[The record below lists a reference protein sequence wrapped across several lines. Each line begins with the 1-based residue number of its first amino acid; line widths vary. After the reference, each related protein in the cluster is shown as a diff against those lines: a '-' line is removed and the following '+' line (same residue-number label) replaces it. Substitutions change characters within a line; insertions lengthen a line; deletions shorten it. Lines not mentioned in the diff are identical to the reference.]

1 MCGPRLTRL
10 EKLRASLPQTR
21 FLDES
26 FQSSVSASSERLTM
40 GQVVD
45 VIVVGGGHAGCEAAL
60 AAARM
65 GAHTLL
71 LTMDRD
77 RIAQM
82 SCNPAIGGIAKGHLV
97 KEIDA
102 LGGEMARNTD
112 QAGIQFRFINT
123 SKGPAVRALR
133 VQCDKKLYRDAMQR
147 TLSRQAGLT
156 IREGTVDR
164 LLTHAGAV
172 TGVVTDRGDHIQA
185 KAVILTSGTFLKG
198 LIHIGLNHFP
208 AGRAGEASAEHLSDC
223 MRDLGFEV
231 GRLKTGTPPRLD
243 GPTIDF
249 SIMVPQPGD
258 DPPPPFS
265 YRTDRIEN
273 RQLPCHLT
281 HTCRTTHELIQ
292 RNLDRSTLYSGIIE
306 SVGPR
311 YCPSIED
318 KVVRFADK
326 ERHQIFIEPEGL
338 DSHEFYPNGISTSLP
353 VDVQAA
359 MLKTIP
365 GLEQAVMLKPGY
377 AIEYDYF
384 PPRQLHQTLETKLL
398 GGLYHAGQINGTSG
412 YEEAAAQGLMAGIN
426 AVLKIRNK
434 APLVLDRSQAY
445 IGVLID
451 DLITKDAREPYRMFT
466 SRAEYRLLLRHGN
479 ADLRLT
485 DIGRHVGLICDEVY
499 SRFQVKQ
506 QAIES
511 EIARLEEIRPR
522 LTETVRERLAKTQTT
537 EVSGPC
543 PVAQLLRRQGAS
555 YKTLLEA
562 LEMSVVQDIE
572 TADEIELQIKYSGYI
587 KRQLQQIGRFK
598 KLETKAIPIA
608 FNYDGTLGFSREV
621 REKLKEVRPAS
632 IGQASRISGVTPAAI
647 SLLLVALQ
655 KYKGESNHDCRLQVS
670 S

>member
-1 MCGPRLTRL
+1 
-10 EKLRASLPQTR
+10 
-21 FLDES
+21 
-26 FQSSVSASSERLTM
+26 M
-40 GQVVD
+40 GQAVD

-65 GAHTLL
+65 GARTLL
-71 LTMDRD
+71 LTMDRNS
-77 RIAQM
+77 IAQM

-112 QAGIQFRFINT
+112 QAGIQFRLINT

-156 IREGTVDR
+156 ICEGTVDR
-164 LLTHAGAV
+164 LLTHAGAIA
-172 TGVVTDRGDHIQA
+172 GVVTDRGDHIQA

-243 GPTIDF
+243 GATIDF
-249 SIMVPQPGD
+249 SVMVPQQGD

-281 HTCRTTHELIQ
+281 HTNRATHELI
-292 RNLDRSTLYSGIIE
+292 RHNLDRSPLYSGIIE

-338 DSHEFYPNGISTSLP
+338 DSREFYPNGISTSLP

-359 MLKTIP
+359 ILKTIP
-365 GLEQAVMLKPGY
+365 GLEQATMLKPGY

-384 PPRQLHQTLETKLL
+384 PPRQLHPTLETKLL
-398 GGLYHAGQINGTSG
+398 AGLYHAGQINGTSG

-426 AVLKIRNK
+426 AVLRFQGKL
-434 APLVLDRSQAY
+434 PLVLDRSQAY
-445 IGVLID
+445 IAVLID

-485 DIGRHVGLICDEVY
+485 DTGRQVGLISDEVY
-499 SRFQVKQ
+499 TRFQLKQ
-506 QAIES
+506 QTIES
-511 EIARLEEIRPR
+511 ELVRLEELRPR
-522 LTETVRERLAKTQTT
+522 LTEAVRERLAKVQI
-537 EVSGPC
+537 EEISGPC
-543 PVAQLLRRQGAS
+543 TAAQLLRRQGAS
-555 YKTLLEA
+555 YKPLLEA
-562 LEMSVVQDIE
+562 LEVNPVQDIE
-572 TADEIELQIKYSGYI
+572 TAYEIELQVKYSGYI
-587 KRQLQQIGRFK
+587 KRQLHQIGRFK
-598 KLETKAIPIA
+598 NLETKPIPLA
-608 FNYDGTLGFSREV
+608 FNYDETPGFSREV
-621 REKLKEVRPAS
+621 LEKLKKVRPAS

-647 SLLLVALQ
+647 SLLLVALE
-655 KYKGESNHDCRLQVS
+655 KYKGESRRDSLQEIS
-670 S
+670 N

>member
-1 MCGPRLTRL
+1 
-10 EKLRASLPQTR
+10 
-21 FLDES
+21 
-26 FQSSVSASSERLTM
+26 M

-60 AAARM
+60 TAARM

-71 LTMDRD
+71 LTMDHD

-147 TLSRQAGLT
+147 TLSRQVGLT

-172 TGVVTDRGDHIQA
+172 TGVVTDRGDQIQA

-243 GPTIDF
+243 GATIDF
-249 SIMVPQPGD
+249 SLMVPQPGD

-265 YRTDRIEN
+265 SRTDRIEN

-281 HTCRTTHELIQ
+281 HTNRATHELIQ
-292 RNLDRSTLYSGIIE
+292 SNLDRSPLYSGIIE

-338 DSHEFYPNGISTSLP
+338 DSREFYPNGISTSLP

-365 GLEQAVMLKPGY
+365 GLEQALMLKPGY

-398 GGLYHAGQINGTSG
+398 VGLYHAGQINGTSG

-543 PVAQLLRRQGAS
+543 TVAQLLRRQGAS

-608 FNYDGTLGFSREV
+608 FNYDGTPGFSREV

-655 KYKGESNHDCRLQVS
+655 KYKGGSNHDSRLQVS
-670 S
+670 T

>member
-1 MCGPRLTRL
+1 
-10 EKLRASLPQTR
+10 
-21 FLDES
+21 
-26 FQSSVSASSERLTM
+26 M

-65 GAHTLL
+65 GARTLL
-71 LTMDRD
+71 LTMDHD

-147 TLSRQAGLT
+147 TLRLQAGLT
-156 IREGTVDR
+156 IGEGTVDR
-164 LLTHAGAV
+164 LLTHAGSI
-172 TGVVTDRGDHIQA
+172 TGVMTGHGDHILA

-243 GPTIDF
+243 GATIDF
-249 SIMVPQPGD
+249 SVMVPQPGD
-258 DPPPPFS
+258 NPPPPFS

-281 HTCRTTHELIQ
+281 HTNRVTHELIQ
-292 RNLDRSTLYSGIIE
+292 QNLDRSPLYSGIIE

-338 DSHEFYPNGISTSLP
+338 DTPEFYPNGISTSLP

-359 MLKTIP
+359 ILKTIP
-365 GLEQAVMLKPGY
+365 GLEHATMLKPGY

-384 PPRQLHQTLETKLL
+384 PPRQLHPTLETKNLA
-398 GGLYHAGQINGTSG
+398 GLYHAGQINGTSG

-426 AVLKIRNK
+426 AVLKIREEL
-434 APLVLDRSQAY
+434 PLVLDRSQAY

-485 DIGRHVGLICDEVY
+485 DIGRQVGLIGDEVY
-499 SRFQVKQ
+499 ARFQVKRN
-506 QAIES
+506 AIET
-511 EIARLEEIRPR
+511 ELIRLEEFRPR
-522 LTETVRERLAKTQTT
+522 LTEAVRERLTIAKI
-537 EVSGPC
+537 EEISGPC
-543 PVAQLLRRQGAS
+543 TAAQLLRRQGAD

-562 LEMSVVQDIE
+562 LEIESVQDIE
-572 TADEIELQIKYSGYI
+572 TYEEIELQIKYSGYI
-587 KRQLQQIGRFK
+587 KRQLQQIERFK
-598 KLETKAIPIA
+598 KLESKPIPIA
-608 FNYDGTLGFSREV
+608 FSYDGTPGFSREV
-621 REKLKEVRPAS
+621 REKLNKVRPAS

-647 SLLLVALQ
+647 SLLLVALE
-655 KYKGESNHDCRLQVS
+655 KFRGESSRDSLLHVS

>member
-1 MCGPRLTRL
+1 
-10 EKLRASLPQTR
+10 
-21 FLDES
+21 
-26 FQSSVSASSERLTM
+26 M
-40 GQVVD
+40 GQAVD

-65 GAHTLL
+65 GARTLL
-71 LTMDRD
+71 LTMNHD

-133 VQCDKKLYRDAMQR
+133 VQCDKKLYREAMQR
-147 TLSRQAGLT
+147 TLSLQAGLT
-156 IREGTVDR
+156 IGEGTVDR

-172 TGVVTDRGDHIQA
+172 TGVLTDRGEHIQA

-208 AGRAGEASAEHLSDC
+208 AGRAGEASADHLSDC

-243 GPTIDF
+243 GATIDF
-249 SIMVPQPGD
+249 SVMVPQPGD

-273 RQLPCHLT
+273 RQIPCHLT
-281 HTCRTTHELIQ
+281 HTSRATHELIQ
-292 RNLDRSTLYSGIIE
+292 RNLDRSPLYSGIIE

-338 DSHEFYPNGISTSLP
+338 DSREFYPNGISTSLP

-365 GLEQAVMLKPGY
+365 GLEQATMLKPGY

-384 PPRQLHQTLETKLL
+384 PPRQLHPTLETKLL
-398 GGLYHAGQINGTSG
+398 AGLYHAGQINGTSG

-426 AVLKIRNK
+426 AVLRLREEL
-434 APLVLDRSQAY
+434 PLVLDRSQAY

-485 DIGRHVGLICDEVY
+485 DTGRQVGLICDEVY
-499 SRFQVKQ
+499 SRFQLKQ
-506 QAIES
+506 RAIES
-511 EIARLEEIRPR
+511 ELLRLEELRPR
-522 LTETVRERLAKTQTT
+522 LTEAVRERLALVQIG
-537 EVSGPC
+537 EISGPC
-543 PVAQLLRRQGAS
+543 TAAQLLRRQGAN

-562 LEMSVVQDIE
+562 LEVIAVQDIE
-572 TADEIELQIKYSGYI
+572 TADEIELQVKYSGYI
-587 KRQLQQIGRFK
+587 KRQLQQVGRFK
-598 KLETKAIPIA
+598 KLESKPIPVA
-608 FNYDGTLGFSREV
+608 FNYDGTPGFSREAL
-621 REKLKEVRPAS
+621 EKLKKFLPAS

-647 SLLLVALQ
+647 SLLLVALE
-655 KYKGESNHDCRLQVS
+655 KYKGESRRDSLLQVS

>member
-1 MCGPRLTRL
+1 
-10 EKLRASLPQTR
+10 
-21 FLDES
+21 
-26 FQSSVSASSERLTM
+26 V
-40 GQVVD
+40 GQAVD

-65 GAHTLL
+65 GARTLL
-71 LTMDRD
+71 LTMDHD
-77 RIAQM
+77 RVAQM

-133 VQCDKKLYRDAMQR
+133 VQCDKKLYRDAMKR
-147 TLSRQAGLT
+147 TLSLQAGLT
-156 IREGTVDR
+156 IGEGTVDR

-172 TGVVTDRGDHIQA
+172 TGVVTNRGDHIQA

-243 GPTIDF
+243 GATIDF
-249 SIMVPQPGD
+249 SVMVPQPGD

-265 YRTDRIEN
+265 YRTDRIVN

-281 HTCRTTHELIQ
+281 HTSRATHELIQ
-292 RNLDRSTLYSGIIE
+292 HNLDRSPLYSGIIE

-338 DSHEFYPNGISTSLP
+338 DSREFYPNGISTSLP

-365 GLEQAVMLKPGY
+365 GLEQATMLKPGY

-384 PPRQLHQTLETKLL
+384 PPRQLHPTLETKLL
-398 GGLYHAGQINGTSG
+398 ASLYHAGQINGTSG

-426 AVLKIRNK
+426 AVLRLRGEL
-434 APLVLDRSQAY
+434 PLVLDRSQAY

-485 DIGRHVGLICDEVY
+485 DTGRQVGLICDEVY
-499 SRFQVKQ
+499 ARFQLKQ
-506 QAIES
+506 KAIES
-511 EIARLEEIRPR
+511 ELVRLEELRPR
-522 LTETVRERLAKTQTT
+522 LTEAVRERLAKVQI
-537 EVSGPC
+537 EEISGPC
-543 PVAQLLRRQGAS
+543 TAAQLLRRQGAS

-562 LEMSVVQDIE
+562 LEVSAVQDIE
-572 TADEIELQIKYSGYI
+572 TADEIELQVKYSGYI

-598 KLETKAIPIA
+598 KLETKPIPVA
-608 FNYDGTLGFSREV
+608 FNYDGTPGFSREV
-621 REKLKEVRPAS
+621 REKLKKVRPAS

-647 SLLLVALQ
+647 SLLLVALE
-655 KYKGESNHDCRLQVS
+655 KYKGESSRDSLLQV
-670 S
+670 

>member
-1 MCGPRLTRL
+1 M
-10 EKLRASLPQTR
+10 R
-21 FLDES
+21 FSPGS
-26 FQSSVSASSERLTM
+26 FQNSVSASKKRFNVR
-40 GQVVD
+40 QAVD

-65 GAHTLL
+65 GARTLL
-71 LTMDRD
+71 LTMDHD

-112 QAGIQFRFINT
+112 RAGIQFRFINT

-133 VQCDKKLYRDAMQR
+133 VQCDKKLYREAMQQ
-147 TLSRQAGLT
+147 TLGRQSWLT
-156 IREGTVDR
+156 IGEGTVDR
-164 LLTHAGAV
+164 LLTHAGAI
-172 TGVVTDRGDHIQA
+172 TGVVTGRGDHIQA
-185 KAVILTSGTFLKG
+185 QAVILTSGTFLKG

-243 GPTIDF
+243 GATIDF
-249 SIMVPQPGD
+249 SVMVPQRGD

-281 HTCRTTHELIQ
+281 HTNRTTHELIQ
-292 RNLDRSTLYSGIIE
+292 RNLDRSPLYSGIIE

-338 DSHEFYPNGISTSLP
+338 DCREFYPNGISTSLP

-359 MLKTIP
+359 ILKTIP
-365 GLEQAVMLKPGY
+365 GLEQASMLKPGY

-398 GGLYHAGQINGTSG
+398 AGLYHAGQINGTSG

-426 AVLKIRNK
+426 AVLKLRGES
-434 APLVLDRSQAY
+434 PLVLDRSQAY

-485 DIGRHVGLICDEVY
+485 DTGRKAGLISDEVY
-499 SRFQVKQ
+499 ARFQIKQ
-506 QAIES
+506 NAIES
-511 EIARLEEIRPR
+511 ELVRLEEFRPR
-522 LTETVRERLAKTQTT
+522 LTETVRERLAKAKIE

-543 PVAQLLRRQGAS
+543 TAAQLLRRQGAS
-555 YKTLLEA
+555 YKTLLGA
-562 LEMSVVQDIE
+562 LEINSVQDIE
-572 TADEIELQIKYSGYI
+572 TYEEIELQIKYSGYI
-587 KRQLQQIGRFK
+587 KRQIQQIERFK
-598 KLETKAIPIA
+598 KLESKSIPMA
-608 FNYDGTLGFSREV
+608 FDYDETPGFSREV
-621 REKLKEVRPAS
+621 REKLKKVRPAS

-647 SLLLVALQ
+647 SLLLVALE
-655 KYKGESNHDCRLQVS
+655 KYRGESSRDSLLQVS